1 MKQVFVKPEDRP
13 VTRERI
19 NDTVRVV
26 IPVVLYAIFYLSWFF
41 KIEGIHSTHYT
52 VMDTTFD
59 YSIPFLEIFVIP
71 YYCWFLYILIPVAY
85 FVLKYDLEDY
95 FRVLMFLLTGM
106 TLFLIIS
113 TLFPN
118 IQYLRPAVMPR
129 DNFCCRMV
137 ANIYR
142 ADTPTN
148 LWPSIHVYNSI
159 GVAIAVRHSKRI
171 RPLVKR
177 LSDVL
182 CVLIILS
189 TMFIKQH
196 TIFDVLTAF
205 ILAIVMYVVAYRSE
219 LVNKML
225 TRHELRLEKARIL
238 N

>member
-1 MKQVFVKPEDRP
+1 MIHEVNEDNGRTYDNAVSAMGKYLIYQANNDANSLNMSKQFIKLLP
-13 VTRERI
+13 
-19 NDTVRVV
+19 
-26 IPVVLYAIFYLSWFF
+26 
-41 KIEGIHSTHYT
+41 
-52 VMDTTFD
+52 
-59 YSIPFLEIFVIP
+59 
-71 YYCWFLYILIPVAY
+71 
-85 FVLKYDLEDY
+85 LKYDLEDY

-225 TRHELRLEKARIL
+225 TRHELRLEKARI
-238 N
+238 